1 MNNRIYR
8 FRAWDKKNKRFISP
22 FFVRITGFG
31 KIWILS
37 ENLDYVLDDENNV
50 EITQFTG
57 LCDKNGK
64 EIYEGDI
71 IKIRTKKIEEIVW
84 IKCHDLTDTKAY
96 FDLEA
101 NQCWDNGNSY
111 EDYDDRWERNE
122 NIAVIGNIYE
132 NPELL
137 NEEAI

>member
-1 MNNRIYR
+1 MREIK

-37 ENLDYVLDDENNV
+37 ENLDYVLDEENNI

-64 EIYEGDI
+64 EIYEEDI
-71 IKIRTKKIEEIVW
+71 VKTKIGIGYVFNRLGCWFVEFQKELGYFSSSDIE
-84 IKCHDLTDTKAY
+84 
-96 FDLEA
+96 
-101 NQCWDNGNSY
+101 
-111 EDYDDRWERNE
+111 
-122 NIAVIGNIYE
+122 VIGNIYE

-137 NEEAI
+137 ENKEE